1 MDAGGDGAGDGDGV
15 GAGAGAGVGHGRTP
29 LGDLAA
35 VASNLTPGEPPSAP
49 PPPPP
54 AKTALRKTF
63 EDVGYVLVDMEL
75 ADGVVQA
82 MMEEIDGQPHSKRF
96 SHPLF
101 LGARKHLKKY
111 ESTYKDDLVFGD
123 PKDANVF
130 DSKRVGWSPGDAD
143 TLHPGWLKKVK
154 DVVYEAGVLLK
165 GDQLAVADE
174 KDDGGGERGRCV
186 RRQHMHISRH
196 GTCK

>member
-111 ESTYKDDLVFGD
+111 ESTYGAEFEDGVRR
-123 PKDANVF
+123 
-130 DSKRVGWSPGDAD
+130 RVLGLGPTGWS
-143 TLHPGWLKKVK
+143 W
-154 DVVYEAGVLLK
+154 
-165 GDQLAVADE
+165 
-174 KDDGGGERGRCV
+174 
-186 RRQHMHISRH
+186 SRM
-196 GTCK
+196 GSVPA